1 MPVDPN
7 DVDALIENLIDAFNK
22 AVVKGVRV
30 RVDEHELIITH
41 EGVERVRIPATGGV
55 SKPPLPSL
63 LRRPGESQ
71 AEAEKRVLGDDGGT

>member
-7 DVDALIENLIDAFNK
+7 DVDGLIENLVDAFNK

-30 RVDEHELIITH
+30 RVDEHEMVVTH
-41 EGVERVRIPATGGV
+41 EGVERVRIPATGEAPK
-55 SKPPLPSL
+55 SPLSSL

-71 AEAEKRVLGDDGGT
+71 AEAERRVLGDDGGT